1 MVSLTSLVGD
11 INLATPGS
19 NPRQFA
25 VFAGC
30 LFFVGELSGQPAQ
43 LWRANPGTGVVE
55 MVETAVGAGPFYPE
69 ALLVVGSRLFVRAYE
84 SATGWSLFQID
95 AASGSLLTR
104 VAGTVGVDPA
114 GLLAL
119 GGQLY
124 YSAYATDA
132 GGNGIGRELVRLESQ
147 TGQISTFDVNPG
159 GNWSSPRSLTT
170 LNGRLFFLAD
180 GGGTGAELWGFNPVT
195 DTAPQLLRDIWPGGN
210 SSSIANLTASGG
222 KLYFTAS
229 DGSTDE
235 ELWVSDGTP
244 GGTSRV
250 ADINQNTYGSDP
262 QPVVSSGGKL
272 FFTAYTDASGWE
284 LHRLDPAT
292 GSVQKLEIRTGSN
305 GSEPGGNGGG
315 FADLNGTLYF
325 SAYDDSNSWQ
335 LWRVRPD
342 GALQLLPLGPG
353 QSAPQALTVVG
364 NNLYFAATGSTNR
377 GIDLS
382 RSFAIGG
389 EAVTLSFDF
398 LRLDSW
404 DNEQLRLYLDGQL
417 VFSQPFVYY
426 GNSDTRTGSG
436 EGYGWSI
443 TPISVVNQFGGS
455 ASWQDQIFR
464 VSVTIPAGRASIRLG
479 LGSTLDEALEN
490 ESYGLRNLEIRSTT
504 NPSQI
509 RLSDPGTDPTPWTG
523 GLSASTPALGSFI
536 GSYGFGSSPSVGRE
550 LWSIDTTTGEPVPI
564 DINPGAGSAD
574 PWGLINVGGKLVF
587 TAYTPGVGH
596 ELWTLDPADNLPHL
610 VADLNPGEG
619 GSRGW
624 WYGNN
629 AVVAAAG
636 RLYYT
641 ADGPQGREL
650 YMVSPGIAGAQ
661 LIDLNLGA
669 GSSSPEL
676 FTVIGDRLFF
686 KAYDGSSWGLYAT
699 SVATGVPTR
708 LSIPGL
714 ANNANYIDS
723 LFGLGNLLYF
733 RSSYFNDS
741 FSVYQPLYTVEA
753 ATGVVSAVSGVSSV
767 GGLVA
772 FNGQAYFKA
781 NSAIEN
787 AGYELFALAPGDASQ
802 TPKLLDLLPGPGTSS
817 INWLAAGS
825 DALYAVAYGRPLE
838 DLSRSFSLGGQ
849 AVTLS
854 FDFLRLDSW
863 DGEQLCLYLDG
874 QLVFSQPF
882 VYYGNNDLRT
892 GSTEGYDWSI
902 TPISALDQ
910 FGGSASWHDQ
920 IFRITVSIPA
930 GRASIR
936 LGLGS
941 TLDQS
946 IDDES
951 YGIRNLEIR
960 PVANPGELLLSDS
973 GADPSLWR
981 GGRTASSTALGTFLG
996 VYGVTN
1002 EWNLWRLDPTELNRT
1017 MRPLLPSSA
1026 PNKDSVRNLFTVG
1039 GTLYFSYDDGVN
1051 GRELWQSDGTAVGTR
1066 LAADIN
1072 GRTLPSSPQL
1082 LTDVNGKL
1090 YFTADNGSANNG
1102 VNGRGLY
1109 ELNSATSQVQ
1119 LLVVPGLS
1127 GSNTYYIDS
1136 LVNANGRL
1144 YFRTSYF
1151 NDAGTYRPLYTLD
1164 PGTGAISQVAGLQYV
1179 DSISYLG
1186 GQLFFRAY
1194 SSTFQEGY
1202 ELYRIADGSAQP
1214 VLIDVNPGGGSSSAQ
1229 ELVMA
1234 GGVLYFTAERAG
1246 IGRELFRLDAS
1257 FNAVPVRDIWPGAN
1271 SANPRSLFA
1280 VGTSLFFVADD
1291 GFHGAELWQ
1300 TDGTEAGTRLARDI
1314 NNLTLDASP
1323 DGLLDVNGILY
1334 FIATDGA
1341 LGRGLYRIDP
1351 ASGAPQRLTVPGL
1364 TGGNEAYI
1372 DGLVNAN
1379 GRLFFRSSYY
1389 SNASVYRPLYTL
1401 DPATGSISQ
1410 VSGVQYVDNVKYWGG
1425 QLYFTAYSSSFQ
1437 EGYELFHI
1445 PDGEVLPRLIDVN
1458 SGGGSS
1464 SPNQF
1469 VINDGTL
1476 YFAASTDLVGR
1487 ELFRLDSNFQP
1498 LNIGNLSRFGSN
1510 DLRNVVSV
1518 GGALYFTEYSAILPA
1533 GPGQDVSRSFALN
1546 GEATTISFDLQR
1558 NDTWD
1563 GEVFTVYLDD
1573 APLFGQRFYY
1583 YSGTA
1588 AVSGVAN
1595 GISWSL
1601 TPTSSW
1607 SEQYGANWGYSPS
1620 YDQRFRVQL
1629 QLPAGRSSV
1638 KLGFSSSLDEAS
1650 SNESYFIDNLEIR
1663 GASNALIASDTF
1675 DTVGFWSG
1683 GVVSTDPV
1691 SGSVLGP
1698 YAYPASYVDNW
1709 RLWKVNPAIQQAE
1722 PITSPALSGDAAYYF
1737 DNFVGLGNKVFF
1749 RYPGWDGSVS
1759 YPLYAIDPAT
1769 GVASQVAGLRDVASV
1784 RVAGGALYAA
1794 ATYADQGGRLV
1805 KIDASASITPMDLQ
1819 GGYDAAWLTAVGN
1832 TLYFTAYA
1840 YGSTGEWLGR
1850 ELWKIDPVSGS
1861 PRVLDLRP
1869 GYNSSSPRD
1878 LVDVQGTLYFIAGRE
1893 DNGVWIGEEL
1903 YRIDPITDQ
1912 VELLGDIYSGGG
1924 SSNPASLTLSNGR
1937 LYFAATDII
1946 HGRELWRVQVSA
1958 GGSGIEVSRSLP
1970 EDSTLAFAAD
1980 DFATPYAA
1988 GGGGTLQSIRLLSLP
2003 LNGQL
2008 RLGGVACTINQTI
2021 AVGSLGQLRFVP
2033 EADYNGSA
2041 AFNWTGSNGGSF
2053 ASQPSLVNLT
2063 ITPVADAPRLQ
2074 QPLVSRSIYSNR
2086 TDGYTFDLNTFRDP
2100 DLGQALSYSATLAD
2114 GSPLP
2119 AWISLNGRSFSFTPP
2134 IGNATVDIR
2143 VVATDPDGLTSL
2155 AAGNQGP
2162 PINWIDWTGAD
2173 LPLGTAAGAFPE
2185 HRSITAT
2192 LAGNAPLYF
2201 AQVDGGTNYFNPSG
2215 PYTGP
2220 GVSAPAGS
2228 DMIGLAQAG
2237 SRTMTL
2243 SQSVSNLYFAY
2254 VSLNGN
2260 TLTFD
2265 RDFEIVSQ
2273 SDLLGGPG
2281 YWGSGTAAKQLVTIG
2296 GVTLY
2301 QLVAQGGEPHGLL
2314 RFTGP
2319 LSSLS
2324 WTSAVSETWHGF
2336 TVGTSD
2342 PSLALSAPGSVFTL
2356 GVLNASPQ
2364 SIGLSVASINENS
2377 ANGTVVGAFTVTDPN
2392 TNDRHTLTL
2401 LDSAGGRFALSG
2413 SAAAGYNLVVANGTL
2428 LDYEAATSHQ
2438 IRVQA
2443 TDDSSLLLEQS
2454 FTISLGNLTD
2464 SAAGNL
2470 SFSAANFSVRED
2482 GQPVVAVTVN
2492 RVGGVEGSVSATVLL
2507 TPGTATYPAD
2517 YGLEQLT
2524 VLFANGETSRTVAI
2538 PIAND
2543 ALIEGDQTLTLS
2555 LTNPTGGAGLTGQL
2569 TATLTIIDNDFPAI
2583 PTPTVTSQITN
2594 DSTPVISG
2602 TATVASAN
2610 QFGVVVNG
2618 RTYTLGSSPELVL
2631 TGTSWTLAIPSAH
2644 ALGDGLYNVVAAVQD
2659 PNGTS
2664 VSDST
2669 TADLRVD
2676 TVAPVT
2682 TLTSAPSPLYFPLL
2696 QGRSEAASLLQ
2707 ITCGGASWSITV
2719 PADGFWQLNTS
2730 TAPTSGSFAP
2740 NRDGANPL
2748 SITATDPAGNSS
2760 LFSGQ
2765 LTIRYPYPDLQISSA
2780 SLSGGSA
2787 LDTVALTYTG
2797 LNAPPSGPVLA
2808 GHSAGGNW
2816 IDRFFLSPDP
2826 VYGNGND
2833 LAIGPV
2839 LVAPASGRGL
2849 AISGPLSSG
2858 STYANTVNV
2867 QLPEYPGSYYLIA
2880 VTDADRTLA
2889 EGASEANNVFIS
2901 AAPIS
2906 VTPIYT
2912 ASVSSAT
2919 TNLNAGQSISLSGQ
2933 LVLGASGVGVA
2944 GKPVTVVLVNQT
2956 TGQQFERQLTSGTAG
2971 SFSLTFTPTVEQ
2983 AGAYSVAARYSQNPS
2998 EDTLAN
3004 GSFVPEDSFRVQGL
3018 AVIPG
3023 APIYASV
3030 AEAATFTGNISFRNT
3045 GPDPLTTSGLSVSGA
3060 PAGWSVNLG
3069 SLPTTLAAG
3078 ATTSVAY
3085 SLRAPDATV
3094 LFDAFDVVA
3103 TAAASGQP
3111 SLTANQP
3118 FAVTILPNRPVLG
3131 VAAAQRSVAMLLGQ
3145 RTLHEVTVTNTGNV
3159 ATGALNVVLPTG
3171 APWLSLYGPATLTP
3185 LLPGTSTNILLA
3197 LDPPP
3202 TLSLATYQVQIGFLD
3217 ESHPAD
3223 SLVVPF
3229 SFRATSSATGSV
3241 DVAVYDDFSNGPGNP
3256 TVRNVGVRLFDRLS
3270 DTLLQ
3275 TINDADGRF
3284 SFLNLPVGDYAIEV
3298 RADGHSSSWQTFHV
3312 DPADQEQ
3319 VDVFLPSEVVRYSWV
3334 VVPTT
3339 VQDRYLITL
3348 EATFQTEV
3356 PIPVVT
3362 ITPSPVDLR
3371 SLDLIGQSL
3380 VVPLTLTNHGL
3391 VAARDLSFQ
3400 APVDPNFTFT
3410 ILDPLAGETIAAES
3424 SLVVDL
3430 RIERVADVPPS
3441 CVGVE
3446 LGNLFWDYGTFLP
3459 NQVAPITVEKVTP
3472 LPFLIDADCPLPT
3485 LPIGGG
3491 FGGGGGGG
3499 GGFPSIGEVA
3509 MIAPSPVPLPYV
3521 TARVKIRI
3529 NQDMVLSRDAFEGTF
3544 VLENLDPSIDLSS
3557 IDIDLEIYDENDNL
3571 VTDRFAITSPTLS
3584 GFGGALDGTGSLAAA
3599 TSGTAVYTIL
3609 AKDTAAPIEP
3619 TRYSIGGRVAY
3630 SRADGSVNFNLAPA
3644 AITVLPQPVLA
3655 LDYFLQRDV
3664 FSDDPFTS
3672 PLKEASQPYVLGLLA
3687 HNRGYGVANDL
3698 AITSAQPEIIENEL
3712 GLKIG
3717 FELIG
3722 AAVNDNPVLPS
3733 LSIDLGDLA
3742 AHSTSEA
3749 HWLMTSTLQGRFID
3763 YKATFEYINGL
3774 GLKDVPGLSQLT
3786 AVNLHELT
3794 RRVRDHR
3801 FGADT
3806 RHDYLVNSNPPV
3818 VGQDNTGKDLLAD
3831 TLYLSNDT
3839 TEPVTA
3845 LVPGTPGLAIS
3856 AIDPAGEASLSV
3868 NAASGWTYLRVI
3880 EPSAGIRPI
3889 TAVRRADGSLISADN
3904 YWVTDRT
3911 FPENGRPT
3919 YESSLHILDFNA
3931 TGGPAT
3937 YTVAFGAATGNTAPT
3952 VVVTIADQKAKETVP
3967 FFFIVPSSS
3976 FLDIDAGDTLSYSAT
3991 LASGGVLPSWL
4002 TFNPTTRT
4010 FAGTPAAADVTTLA
4024 VRVTA
4029 TDRAGLSVSDTFS
4042 LLVEPANYAPV
4053 IATPIPDVAISTGA
4067 PWTYSLPAGTFTD
4080 PDPADTLSLTATRAD
4095 GTPLP
4100 AWLTFNPAT
4109 RTFSGT
4115 PADVDAAN
4123 LSLRVTATDP
4133 AGASDSD
4140 TFVLTVSDTSGPVIS
4155 AITLV
4160 GTQLQLKFSEPIIT
4174 TGLTAARFSATVAGV
4189 ARSVASFAAVAGDA
4203 TRLNL
4208 TLSGT
4213 APTSSQAVSLLYTDP
4228 AGNDLTGVVQDA
4240 SGNDMASITAPGR
4253 NVDTF
4258 SSAASIATLASSYTN
4273 LLLTGTAATG
4283 TGNAS
4288 NNRIRVNQA
4297 AVANVLTGGDGID
4310 DMDGGDGS
4318 DIYMIATSTDHSA
4331 AEINDSGASGS
4342 DQLRFAST
4350 TAGQTLT
4357 VFAGDIGLESV
4368 TIGTGTAAAAV
4379 ITGTT
4384 ALSINAS
4391 AALNG
4396 LSISGNAGINSLT
4409 GTGFVDILTGNGGID
4424 VMNGGNDGDLYLVT
4438 SSADHSAAEIN
4449 DSGASGS
4456 DELRFAS
4463 TTANQILTVFAGD
4476 IGLESVTIGTGVAA
4490 AAITTGTTALGI
4502 NAAAAPNALTIRGN
4516 AGINALTGT
4525 SFVDAMDGGNGA
4537 DIYLVTSS
4545 VQHSAAEINDS
4556 GASGSDELRFAS
4568 TTAGQT
4574 LTVFAG
4580 DIGLE
4585 SVTIGTGTAA
4595 AAVITGTTALS
4606 INASAALN
4614 GLSISGNAGINRLT
4628 GTGFD
4633 DVINGGSGNDT
4644 LIGGAGIDV
4653 FRFDS
4658 SLNALT
4664 NVDHI
4669 TDFSIAQNDGIQL
4682 ENAVFTALV
4691 TTGALAAT
4699 AFVIGLA
4706 ATTADQRI
4714 VYNSG
4719 TGLLNYDPDGNGLLR
4734 ATQFATLS
4742 AGLAL
4747 TAGSFMV
4754 T

>member
-1 MVSLTSLVGD
+1 M
-11 INLATPGS
+11 
-19 NPRQFA
+19 
-25 VFAGC
+25 
-30 LFFVGELSGQPAQ
+30 
-43 LWRANPGTGVVE
+43 
-55 MVETAVGAGPFYPE
+55 
-69 ALLVVGSRLFVRAYE
+69 
-84 SATGWSLFQID
+84 
-95 AASGSLLTR
+95 
-104 VAGTVGVDPA
+104 
-114 GLLAL
+114 
-119 GGQLY
+119 
-124 YSAYATDA
+124 
-132 GGNGIGRELVRLESQ
+132 
-147 TGQISTFDVNPG
+147 
-159 GNWSSPRSLTT
+159 
-170 LNGRLFFLAD
+170 
-180 GGGTGAELWGFNPVT
+180 
-195 DTAPQLLRDIWPGGN
+195 
-210 SSSIANLTASGG
+210 
-222 KLYFTAS
+222 
-229 DGSTDE
+229 
-235 ELWVSDGTP
+235 
-244 GGTSRV
+244 
-250 ADINQNTYGSDP
+250 
-262 QPVVSSGGKL
+262 
-272 FFTAYTDASGWE
+272 
-284 LHRLDPAT
+284 
-292 GSVQKLEIRTGSN
+292 
-305 GSEPGGNGGG
+305 
-315 FADLNGTLYF
+315 
-325 SAYDDSNSWQ
+325 
-335 LWRVRPD
+335 
-342 GALQLLPLGPG
+342 
-353 QSAPQALTVVG
+353 
-364 NNLYFAATGSTNR
+364 
-377 GIDLS
+377 
-382 RSFAIGG
+382 
-389 EAVTLSFDF
+389 
-398 LRLDSW
+398 
-404 DNEQLRLYLDGQL
+404 
-417 VFSQPFVYY
+417 
-426 GNSDTRTGSG
+426 
-436 EGYGWSI
+436 
-443 TPISVVNQFGGS
+443 
-455 ASWQDQIFR
+455 
-464 VSVTIPAGRASIRLG
+464 
-479 LGSTLDEALEN
+479 
-490 ESYGLRNLEIRSTT
+490 
-504 NPSQI
+504 
-509 RLSDPGTDPTPWTG
+509 
-523 GLSASTPALGSFI
+523 
-536 GSYGFGSSPSVGRE
+536 
-550 LWSIDTTTGEPVPI
+550 
-564 DINPGAGSAD
+564 
-574 PWGLINVGGKLVF
+574 
-587 TAYTPGVGH
+587 
-596 ELWTLDPADNLPHL
+596 
-610 VADLNPGEG
+610 PGEG
-619 GSRGW
+619 PE
-624 WYGNN
+624 
-629 AVVAAAG
+629 VC
-636 RLYYT
+636 
-641 ADGPQGREL
+641 
-650 YMVSPGIAGAQ
+650 GA
-661 LIDLNLGA
+661 LC
-669 GSSSPEL
+669 
-676 FTVIGDRLFF
+676 VI
-686 KAYDGSSWGLYAT
+686 K
-699 SVATGVPTR
+699 
-708 LSIPGL
+708 
-714 ANNANYIDS
+714 
-723 LFGLGNLLYF
+723 
-733 RSSYFNDS
+733 
-741 FSVYQPLYTVEA
+741 
-753 ATGVVSAVSGVSSV
+753 
-767 GGLVA
+767 
-772 FNGQAYFKA
+772 
-781 NSAIEN
+781 
-787 AGYELFALAPGDASQ
+787 
-802 TPKLLDLLPGPGTSS
+802 
-817 INWLAAGS
+817 
-825 DALYAVAYGRPLE
+825 
-838 DLSRSFSLGGQ
+838 
-849 AVTLS
+849 
-854 FDFLRLDSW
+854 
-863 DGEQLCLYLDG
+863 
-874 QLVFSQPF
+874 
-882 VYYGNNDLRT
+882 
-892 GSTEGYDWSI
+892 
-902 TPISALDQ
+902 
-910 FGGSASWHDQ
+910 SWHDQ

-960 PVANPGELLLSDS
+960 PVANPGQLLLSDS

-1090 YFTADNGSANNG
+1090 YFTAVNGSANNG

-1109 ELNSATSQVQ
+1109 ELNSATGQVQ
-1119 LLVVPGLS
+1119 RLVVPGLS

-1229 ELVMA
+1229 ELVIA

-1291 GFHGAELWQ
+1291 GSHGAELWQ
-1300 TDGTEAGTRLARDI
+1300 TDGTEAGTRLVRDI
-1314 NNLTLDASP
+1314 NNNLTLDASP

-1437 EGYELFHI
+1437 EGYELFRI

-1469 VINDGTL
+1469 VINDGAL

-1607 SEQYGANWGYSPS
+1607 SEQYGANWDYYPS

-1638 KLGFSSSLDEAS
+1638 KLGFSSSLDQAS

-1722 PITSPALSGDAAYYF
+1722 PITSPTLSGDAAYYF

-1937 LYFAATDII
+1937 LYFAATDIT

-2281 YWGSGTAAKQLVTIG
+2281 YWGSGTAVKQLVTIG

-2524 VLFANGETSRTVAI
+2524 VLLANGETSRTVAI

-2602 TATVASAN
+2602 TANVASAN
-2610 QFGVVVNG
+2610 QFRVGVNG

-2707 ITCGGASWSITV
+2707 ITCGGASWSLTV

-2797 LNAPPSGPVLA
+2797 LNAPPIGPVLA

-2839 LVAPASGRGL
+2839 LAAPASGRGL

-3018 AVIPG
+3018 AAMSG

-3131 VAAAQRSVAMLLGQ
+3131 VAAAQRSAAMLLGQ

-3491 FGGGGGGG
+3491 

-3584 GFGGALDGTGSLAAA
+3584 GFWGALDGTGSLAAA

-3806 RHDYLVNSNPPV
+3806 RQDYLVNSNPPV

-3931 TGGPAT
+3931 TGGPAI
-3937 YTVAFGAATGNTAPT
+3937 YTVAFGAATGNFAPT

-4189 ARSVASFAAVAGDA
+4189 ARSVASYAAVAGDV

-4240 SGNDMASITAPGR
+4240 SGNDMVSVTAPGR

-4258 SSAASIATLASSYTN
+4258 SSSASVASLASTYTN
-4273 LLLTGTAATG
+4273 LLITGTAATG

-4318 DIYMIATSTDHSA
+4318 DIYMIATSTD
-4331 AEINDSGASGS
+4331 
-4342 DQLRFAST
+4342 
-4350 TAGQTLT
+4350 
-4357 VFAGDIGLESV
+4357 
-4368 TIGTGTAAAAV
+4368 
-4379 ITGTT
+4379 
-4384 ALSINAS
+4384 
-4391 AALNG
+4391 
-4396 LSISGNAGINSLT
+4396 
-4409 GTGFVDILTGNGGID
+4409 
-4424 VMNGGNDGDLYLVT
+4424 
-4438 SSADHSAAEIN
+4438 
-4449 DSGASGS
+4449 
-4456 DELRFAS
+4456 
-4463 TTANQILTVFAGD
+4463 
-4476 IGLESVTIGTGVAA
+4476 
-4490 AAITTGTTALGI
+4490 
-4502 NAAAAPNALTIRGN
+4502 
-4516 AGINALTGT
+4516 
-4525 SFVDAMDGGNGA
+4525 
-4537 DIYLVTSS
+4537 
-4545 VQHSAAEINDS
+4545 HSAAEINDS

-4669 TDFSIAQNDGIQL
+4669 TDFSIAQNEGIQL